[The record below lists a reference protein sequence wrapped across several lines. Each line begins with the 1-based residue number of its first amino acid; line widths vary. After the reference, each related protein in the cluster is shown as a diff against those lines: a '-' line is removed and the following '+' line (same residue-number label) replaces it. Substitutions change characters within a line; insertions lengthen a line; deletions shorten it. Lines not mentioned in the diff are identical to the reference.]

1 MTVHSLALSAGSA
14 QAFISYAHRRLQLL
28 IDGTTGHVGESK
40 RFGVRK
46 SEVGD
51 EDLTGDLQLGAS
63 LVKLSQWS

>member
-1 MTVHSLALSAGSA
+1 LIVHSLALSAGSV

-28 IDGTTGHVGESK
+28 IDARTRHVGESK

-63 LVKLSQWS
+63 LVKLS

>member
-1 MTVHSLALSAGSA
+1 
-14 QAFISYAHRRLQLL
+14 
-28 IDGTTGHVGESK
+28 VGESK

-63 LVKLSQWS
+63 LVKLS

>member
-1 MTVHSLALSAGSA
+1 
-14 QAFISYAHRRLQLL
+14 
-28 IDGTTGHVGESK
+28 VGESK

-63 LVKLSQWS
+63 LVKLKLMELGKSDILLLY

>member
-1 MTVHSLALSAGSA
+1 LALSAGLA

-63 LVKLSQWS
+63 LVKLS